1 MGHFD
6 HKGEITLDTL
16 AWIGWQY

>member
-6 HKGEITLDTL
+6 HTGEITLDTL
-16 AWIGWQY
+16 AWIE